1 MRDESS
7 PVRPG
12 GATLRALGGHGP
24 HHRRLAAAVM
34 ATAPSPAQ
42 QEAAKFSQICRN
54 CAKPTAIIEDHQQGD
69 LVCTECGL
77 VLESRV
83 VDESSE
89 WRTFS
94 DSDKGGMDPS
104 RTAGPTNRMLAGGG
118 LATSIGKNPDG
129 TYNQTLTRLH
139 NAGRNPDRAMLAAFS
154 KIGELADHLGMTSV
168 VKDGACDIYRMV
180 VKPGQPV
187 LGKSQ
192 NAMFAA
198 CLYISCRQE
207 GTNRTFKEICGGAQN
222 TTVKEIG
229 KCYKYIVKCIDG
241 LNTQMMEQMITP
253 EKLTNRFCG
262 NLGLANLSFSNWPP
276 PSSARSERC
285 ATPRGTPEKQ
295 PAPSRRRRCSCACS
309 CTRARRRR
317 GWTSG
322 RSPRFPGW
330 RRDYPRSYEDMYPH
344 AARMLPEAY
353 KKSGE
358 NAGAGTEQ
366 EERDAPRRGSTR
378 TRAGGRCYRPFRQER
393 GF

>member
-1 MRDESS
+1 
-7 PVRPG
+7 
-12 GATLRALGGHGP
+12 
-24 HHRRLAAAVM
+24 M
-34 ATAPSPAQ
+34 ATAPAPSQ
-42 QEAAKFSQICRN
+42 QEITKFSQICDK
-54 CAKPTAIIEDHQQGD
+54 CKVPTAIIEDHQQGD

-83 VDESSE
+83 IDESSE

-139 NAGRNPDRAMLAAFS
+139 NAGRNPDRVMLAAFS

-262 NLGLANLSFSNWPP
+262 NLGLANVEFLKLATAVVASFR
-276 PSSARSERC
+276 ALRDSE
-285 ATPRGTPEKQ
+285 GHKSEKQ
-295 PAPSRRRRCSCACS
+295 PASVAAAAIYLCVQLWPGEAGEGIDLRRISEV
-309 CTRARRRR
+309 
-317 GWTSG
+317 SG
-322 RSPRFPGW
+322 MAEGTIRV
-330 RRDYPRSYEDMYPH
+330 SYEDMYPY
-344 AARMLPEAY
+344 ATRMLPEAY
-353 KKSGE
+353 REKVDLLQAPNLNK
-358 NAGAGTEQ
+358 
-366 EERDAPRRGSTR
+366 EERDALE
-378 TRAGGRCYRPFRQER
+378 AGLGDEAVAGLLLPPI
-393 GF
+393 